1 MEFDHEKRFGIDPTD
16 RELVDELVEKL
27 LDEHRT
33 ARPGKRTL
41 VEDRDAV
48 DEERTAAPGRRTRA
62 SRLENGAAT
71 DASPVPSW
79 VAGTAGLPLQGAAF
93 DAFHARGLLDVL
105 HALGDVRGGR
115 CLMNAVLAI
124 AHRVARPALP
134 RVTVR
139 PAPPDPVGQAMWQA
153 AERRAATLYRR
164 AVDAGEVLADD
175 PSVAD
180 ALKRTGGGQPL
191 PAGIRREMEA
201 ELGVSFERVRIHTD
215 DVATAAARALRA
227 AAFTV
232 GEDIFFAEQAFAPDS
247 HTGRR
252 LLAHELT
259 HVVQSWQGRTATGSS
274 ERVSQ
279 PDEPLER
286 EADAVAERLDGG
298 RVRPAAPSSS
308 WRDAHKPGAFERAA
322 DRATEAAS
330 TERSTREASPE
341 STKIHRYVGGSS
353 ATGRTDP
360 RALIPVADLIRYIET
375 VERSYPTDQPS
386 ETITRIRAEYYNGLP
401 FEQLILDAHATRTVY
416 PPFGLGAPVFVPTN
430 LSGMR
435 SGSAADRDA
444 HGRLTARADEN
455 ARGDNPSPYIVMP
468 DGSRIDLGH
477 MLLGLDALI
486 HPRAGA
492 PFTNYG
498 IPNIDPASFVADL
511 ALASAWTT
519 QHAEEGQPRS
529 GAPRTASGP
538 SLDEYWAMSAPTED
552 LLGDVDSF
560 GMHAEYAASGG
571 RSLSQL
577 MRQYYLGTATSS
589 AGVNRRWQTFCGR
602 AGLRYTQGA
611 AITFDPGTRTTLVT
625 RVNNMTDL
633 VNTTTVNNIGTM
645 AFGTTSRRSG
655 GWPHTGAVV
664 DRFLAY
670 VGTNLQAELAR
681 RP

>member
-1 MEFDHEKRFGIDPTD
+1 MELEHEKRFDLDPVD
-16 RELVDELVEKL
+16 RELVEDLVEKL
-27 LDEHRT
+27 RDDHRT
-33 ARPGKRTL
+33 ARPGKRTQ
-41 VEDRDAV
+41 VEDREAPV
-48 DEERTAAPGRRTRA
+48 EERTAAPGRRTSTA
-62 SRLENGAAT
+62 RLENGAAT
-71 DASPVPSW
+71 DTSPVPSW
-79 VAGTAGLPLQGAAF
+79 FAGTAGMPLEGAGFEAF
-93 DAFHARGLLDVL
+93 QARGLRDVL
-105 HALGDVRGGR
+105 HALGAVRGRR

-124 AHRVARPALP
+124 AHRAARPGMP
-134 RVTVR
+134 QVTVR
-139 PAPPDPVGQAMWQA
+139 PAPPDPAGQAMWQT

-164 AVDAGEVLADD
+164 AVDAGEVRADD

-180 ALKRTGGGQPL
+180 ALARIGGGQPL
-191 PAGIRREMEA
+191 PEGIRREMEA
-201 ELGVSFERVRIHTD
+201 DIGVSFERVRIHTD
-215 DVATAAARALRA
+215 EVAAAAARALRA

-247 HTGRR
+247 QAGRR

-259 HVVQSWQGRTATGSS
+259 HVVQSWQGRTPTGSS

-286 EADAVAERLDGG
+286 EADSVAERLDGG
-298 RVRPAAPSSS
+298 RTRAAAPPSSR
-308 WRDAHKPGAFERAA
+308 RDAHEPGASERAA
-322 DRATEAAS
+322 TDAAANERRA
-330 TERSTREASPE
+330 RGASPG
-341 STKIHRYVGGSS
+341 STKIHRYVGGR
-353 ATGRTDP
+353 APTGTTDP

-386 ETITRIRAEYYNGLP
+386 DTITRIRAEYYNGLP
-401 FEQLILDAHATRTVY
+401 FEQLILDAHAQQTVQ
-416 PPFGLGAPVFVPTN
+416 PPFGLGAPVFVPKN
-430 LSGMR
+430 LAGMQ
-435 SGSAADRDA
+435 SGSAAERDA
-444 HGRLTARADEN
+444 HGHLTARADEN

-492 PFTNYG
+492 PYTNYG

-511 ALASAWTT
+511 ALASVWTT
-519 QHAEEGQPRS
+519 QHAEEGRPRS
-529 GAPRTASGP
+529 GAPRPASGP
-538 SLDEYWAMSAPTED
+538 SLDEYWTMSAPIED

-571 RSLSQL
+571 RTPLSQL

-611 AITFDPGTRTTLVT
+611 TITFDPGTRATLVD
-625 RVNNMTDL
+625 RVNNMSDL
-633 VNTTTVNNIGTM
+633 VNTTTVNNVGTM
-645 AFGTTSRRSG
+645 VFGTTARRSG